1 MIETVLPARMGTAF
15 RWLIGSSWLTNLG
28 DGIEVA
34 AGPLLIASLT
44 QDPALVALAAF
55 LQRLPWLLFGLYAGV
70 LADRTDRRGI
80 VVTAN
85 LLRAAVLVALA
96 ATLIA
101 DQQSIGIV
109 LVVML
114 LLGTG
119 EVFADT
125 ASGTLLP
132 MVIAKE
138 DLGIGNARLMAGVVT
153 QNQLIGP
160 AVGAGLFAAG
170 IALPFMT
177 QALLVALGVVLVL
190 VLRMRVPAIERPA
203 REPHVMRDIREGVRW
218 TWNHPPVRTL
228 TLAIV
233 TFNVTWG
240 AAWSVLVL
248 YASERLG
255 LGAVGFGLLT
265 SIVALGGV
273 IGTFSYDWLERHARL
288 ASLMRIGLLIETFTH
303 LGLALTTNWRVAAT
317 IMFVFG
323 AHAFVWGTLSAAVRM
338 RAVPTR
344 LQGRVGSVYYL
355 AVFGGILAGQAV
367 GGAIAQVWGVTAPFW
382 FAFVGSAL
390 ILALI
395 WRALGDIA
403 HADQAVMGS
412 SSTA

>member
-1 MIETVLPARMGTAF
+1 VRFVETVLPARMGTAF

-55 LQRLPWLLFGLYAGV
+55 LQRLPWLLFGLYAGA
-70 LADRTDRRGI
+70 LADRTDRRGM
-80 VVTAN
+80 VVVAN
-85 LLRAAVLVALA
+85 LMRVAVLVVLA

-109 LVVML
+109 LAAML

-125 ASGTLLP
+125 AAGTLLP
-132 MVIAKE
+132 MVVAKE

-170 IALPFMT
+170 IAWPFLT

-190 VLRMRVPAIERPA
+190 RMRLPAIELPA
-203 REPHVMRDIREGVRW
+203 REPHVVRDIREGISW

-248 YASERLG
+248 YASERLD

-265 SIVALGGV
+265 SIVAAGGL

-288 ASLMRIGLLIETFTH
+288 SSLMRIGLLIETFTH
-303 LGLALTTNWRVAAT
+303 LGLAITTNWKVAAA

-355 AVFGGILAGQAV
+355 AVYGGILAGQAV
-367 GGAIAQVWGVTAPFW
+367 GGAIAQLWGVTAPFW

-403 HADQAVMGS
+403 HADQAIMGS